1 MKKTSIWTLILF
13 LPVLAALA
21 GLTALPAVCLAQE
34 NLSVTM
40 SLDQGPV
47 IQAGDSVTVTLTP
60 SGGRPPY
67 YYRYIMFVYEQGVS
81 HHSMVDVP
89 DSSHTW
95 MVGFGESVLLRCIVW
110 DADWKEA
117 GCEETLAVQGGVY
130 NPFTITS
137 SSLSPGNVINVG
149 EPITYSVIAQG
160 GQPPYSYSY
169 RLTLHQED
177 CSIQVEDASQVYSS
191 NSFSYTP
198 DRGIK
203 GYISSNVEDAAG
215 RKAAFQQPLMFT
227 ILGDQHPPM
236 GLTATLSVKTQNLS
250 IHKYRL
256 TILASATGGT
266 PPLRFYCS
274 WSIFKDGEI
283 VDHVFEESGA
293 GKFILNGN
301 FEEVTATVW
310 AKDADGWTSDP
321 LRFTFN
327 PNVVEKLPPFERIRI
342 NPLDLF
348 DPDWRHPAAR
358 LYGLLGTDS
367 SSGPFLDAVLP
378 ELVQLELVRPGLIRP
393 EATEPVTTGPVI
405 VQPGLL
411 QPLTTTS
418 PLLPIQQLPSLP
430 RP

>member
-1 MKKTSIWTLILF
+1 MKKISIGTLVLL
-13 LPVLAALA
+13 LPVLAALS
-21 GLTALPAVCLAQE
+21 GLTALPAVCRAQE

-40 SLDQGPV
+40 SLDKGPV

-67 YYRYIMFVYEQGVS
+67 YYRYIMMVYEQGVS
-81 HHSMVDVP
+81 HHSLVDVP

-110 DADWKEA
+110 DADWKETD
-117 GCEETLAVQGGVY
+117 CEATLAVQEGVY
-130 NPFTITS
+130 SPFTITS
-137 SSLSPGNVINVG
+137 RSLSPGDVINVG

-198 DRGIK
+198 TRGIK

-215 RKAAFQQPLMFT
+215 RKAAFQGPLMFA

-236 GLTATLSVKTQNLS
+236 GLTATQSVKTQNLS
-250 IHKYRL
+250 IHKYQL
-256 TILASATGGT
+256 AIKASATGGT
-266 PPLRFYCS
+266 LPLRFYCV
-274 WSIFKDGEI
+274 WTIFENDEI
-283 VDHVFEESGA
+283 ADRVFEENGA

-301 FEEVTATVW
+301 FERVTTTVW
-310 AKDADGWTSDP
+310 AKDADGWTSDS
-321 LRFTFN
+321 LRFTFD
-327 PNVVEKLPPFERIRI
+327 PSIKEIQPPFERIRI

-348 DPDWRHPAAR
+348 DPDWRRNPAVR
-358 LYGLLGTDS
+358 LDVLLGTDPS
-367 SSGPFLDAVLP
+367 SNPFLDAAIP
-378 ELVQLELVRPGLIRP
+378 EMIQLKPVRPGLIKPEGTAPEIVRP
-393 EATEPVTTGPVI
+393 ET
-405 VQPGLL
+405 
-411 QPLTTTS
+411 
-418 PLLPIQQLPSLP
+418 LLPGMTAPRLPALQQPIHP
-430 RP
+430 KP